1 MQKEEKY
8 RLCGGTFFVLLS
20 DARKPLLSKAENY
33 KGKKSGITE
42 TELLLS
48 LARIVIPDIPEPMSS
63 ELKSLRDSTNDFK
76 SCKNW
81 GGGFF
86 RLGDKSVKKSFDERL
101 KSNYYEGLNAMSK
114 LVDKYIDA
122 GTSTKK
128 DEYLIK
134 ALVEVILNDKGISDN
149 QLLYICKNGKPI
161 TKSELRNTAEICFQ
175 SFLLGIWHFVLT
187 AVDNNT
193 IGKDTYNAWCPPH
206 NGSKG
211 SKREYVAAIGENS
224 SLNIHLSYYEND
236 HLCDEPSDD
245 VDKTE
250 NTAET
255 IETEIIDEVKND
267 DTTARYIDNSVMVN
281 IGNGLQIKENHGTL
295 NIVLGK

>member
-1 MQKEEKY
+1 MTSEGYY

-20 DARKPLLSKAENY
+20 DARKPLLSKDENY
-33 KGKKSGITE
+33 NGKKSGITE
-42 TELLLS
+42 VELLIELM
-48 LARIVIPDIPEPMSS
+48 RIVIPDFVSPSQA
-63 ELKSLRDSTNDFK
+63 ELKSFTNAMGKFK
-76 SCKNW
+76 SCQTW
-81 GGGFF
+81 GGGYL
-86 RLGDKSVKKSFDERL
+86 RLNDASVIASFKSRIKNEFQDCLDE
-101 KSNYYEGLNAMSK
+101 MTK
-114 LVDKYIDA
+114 LSEKFLEINTDA
-122 GTSTKK
+122 KK

-161 TKSELRNTAEICFQ
+161 TKSELRNTTEICFQ
-175 SFLLGIWHFVLT
+175 SFLLGIWHF
-187 AVDNNT
+187 AVTGIKENS
-193 IGKDTYNAWCPPH
+193 IGRKTYEEWCPPH

-267 DTTARYIDNSVMVN
+267 DTTAQYIDNSVMVN